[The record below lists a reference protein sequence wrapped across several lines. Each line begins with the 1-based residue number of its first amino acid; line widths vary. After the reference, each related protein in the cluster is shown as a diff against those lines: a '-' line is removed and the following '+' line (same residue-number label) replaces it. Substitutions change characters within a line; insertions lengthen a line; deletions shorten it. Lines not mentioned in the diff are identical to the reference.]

1 MRLLIHRLNILTVII
16 IRQLLQRLLT
26 LAFKSPI
33 SNGYM
38 KWLLSCIIKAQLKI
52 KSYIY
57 KWKKYDVPQEF
68 ISSLEEYTADNG
80 FYFEAVK
87 NQEAFVMNKPK
98 TLVDDVSEV
107 FANYQTLQLK
117 PQFIAVIPEGRVFAQ
132 GYVLSHD
139 NRLIEELSMHQSMSG
154 PSNIPVDKTH
164 DVFSTDIATKPAEY
178 IDGRVLVLA
187 TPFAQGNYYHWM
199 MELIPRIEILQASN
213 NALFDAIDYFYI
225 NSPRTKYQKET
236 LRALGIPSEKIIDEY
251 WHPHVCARELVVIS
265 RTRNGVDCFF
275 RPETVHFIRNLFKG
289 NLHREKTR
297 RIYLNRKNV
306 LYRKILNEDQLEAL
320 LCTYGFE
327 SVSLDAMSVSQQAE
341 LLSSCEMVVSPHGA
355 SLTNL
360 VFCNEGA
367 KVLELFQADN
377 VNPMYWGISNIL
389 NLDYYYLKSK
399 PLKDTIKEDALDNF
413 SDIIFDLKDVEQM
426 LSLMV
431 GD

>member
-1 MRLLIHRLNILTVII
+1 MRLLIHRVNILTVII
-16 IRQLLQRLLT
+16 IRKPLQSLLSV
-26 LAFKSPI
+26 AFKSPVLRGFMI
-33 SNGYM
+33 
-38 KWLLSCIIKAQLKI
+38 LLRSYIIKSLLKI

-57 KWKKYDVPQEF
+57 SWKKYDVPQEF

-87 NQEAFVMNKPK
+87 NEEAFVMNKPK
-98 TLVDDVSEV
+98 TLVDDLSEV

-117 PQFIAVIPEGRVFAQ
+117 SQFIAVIPEGRVLEQ

-139 NRLIEELSMHQSMSG
+139 NRLIEELSMHQSMSV
-154 PSNIPVDKTH
+154 PSYIPVDKTH

-178 IDGRVLVLA
+178 IDSRILVLA

-213 NALFDAIDYFYI
+213 NALFDTIDYFYI
-225 NSPRTKYQKET
+225 NWSRTNYQKET
-236 LRALGIPSEKIIDEY
+236 LRALGIPSEKIIDEHR
-251 WHPHVCARELVVIS
+251 HPHVCARELVVIS
-265 RTRNGVDCFF
+265 RTRNGMDCFF
-275 RPETVHFIRNLFKG
+275 RPETLHFIRNLFKG
-289 NLHREKTR
+289 NLHQVNTR
-297 RIYLNRKNV
+297 RIYLNRRNV

-320 LCTYGFE
+320 LCKYGFE
-327 SVSLDAMSVSQQAE
+327 SVSLDSMSVSQQAE

-360 VFCNEGA
+360 VFCSEGA

-377 VNPMYWGISNIL
+377 VHPMYWGMSNIL
-389 NLDYYYLKSK
+389 NLDYHYLKSK
-399 PLKDTIKEDALDNF
+399 SLKDTMKADALDNF

-426 LSLMV
+426 LSLMI